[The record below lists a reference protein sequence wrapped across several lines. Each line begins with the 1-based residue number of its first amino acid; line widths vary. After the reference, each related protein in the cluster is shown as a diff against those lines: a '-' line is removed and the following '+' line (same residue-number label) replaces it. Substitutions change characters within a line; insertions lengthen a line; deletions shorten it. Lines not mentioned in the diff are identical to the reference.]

1 MMSGLLMGLA
11 VISGAAEVASW
22 TAINQ
27 VDRSCTTHP
36 AIQSLPAS
44 RGGQDLV
51 GKPIPPLRFDRW
63 LNTDKDI
70 APDLNRSVVLYRWW
84 TDTCPYCARTLPA
97 IEKLRTT
104 YGPAGLKVV
113 AVYHPKPPR
122 NVADQTVLS
131 AANAIG
137 YHGAIAVD
145 ADWAQLKRVWLS
157 TGHRDA
163 TSVSFLVDREGVIR
177 FVHPGVEYFPSDDPR
192 EKQQDEDF
200 HLLNEAVRT
209 LLRQQ
214 SPAATAPSTASRRTS
229 V

>member
-1 MMSGLLMGLA
+1 MVGRSKSFAFVLGIA
-11 VISGAAEVASW
+11 GAAMALRG
-22 TAINQ
+22 AHQI
-27 VDRSCTTHP
+27 DRSPTTRQT
-36 AIQSLPAS
+36 IQSLPAS

-51 GKPIPPLRFDRW
+51 GKPMPPLRFDRW
-63 LNTDKDI
+63 LNTEKDL

-122 NVADQTVLS
+122 DVADQTVLS
-131 AANAIG
+131 AAKAIG
-137 YHGAIAVD
+137 YHGAIAID
-145 ADWAQLKRVWLS
+145 ADWTQLRRVWLS
-157 TGHRDA
+157 AGRRDA
-163 TSVSFLVDREGVIR
+163 TSVSFLVDREGIIR

-200 HLLNEAVRT
+200 HLLNEAVRA
-209 LLRQQ
+209 LLRQ
-214 SPAATAPSTASRRTS
+214 
-229 V
+229 